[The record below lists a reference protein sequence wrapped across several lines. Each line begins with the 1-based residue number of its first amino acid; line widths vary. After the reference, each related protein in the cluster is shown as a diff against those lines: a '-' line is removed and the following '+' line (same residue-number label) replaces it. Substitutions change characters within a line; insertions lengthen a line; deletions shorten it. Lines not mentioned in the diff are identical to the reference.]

1 MTHHKLRL
9 LLALAASG
17 LAAAACSDDASVEPT
32 ATAVAPS
39 FRIARQCD
47 APGIRSALGQ
57 MLQGPAVTATVPRF
71 NQAETARRAGNSAAA
86 LEDYGA
92 VIERLVAEY
101 AEGRVGVPQH
111 YADAQDAT
119 DYVISSI
126 LACAGSPLSG
136 GGTIVGGVGEGP
148 GDRTVC
154 VALPG
159 ASNECTLPNADVT
172 ILTSPTFLDGL
183 ALFVIARTPTVNP
196 FVGYERWSPI
206 WQVQV
211 LPLTAQTNYP
221 YYAGPGAPWPAPP
234 ADPDAFAVIG
244 VCVVDVAG
252 EHHPPVGELQVAQ
265 AVELPTTGPV
275 VELEPVTGIGDEE
288 IDERL
293 DCTAGPG
300 TSPVETPTSLATPFG
315 SSRFALA
322 SWRVVRGAG
331 SAFAGLL
338 APTPLHA
345 ARRFDGGIGGKTF
358 AMQSRF
364 AVVEPE
370 DDEVPAPSLSIF
382 EGAPNPSE
390 GPITATAV
398 AIGFTTEL
406 LARVPSAAAS
416 VPATYCSWQSNNA
429 SVASV
434 TPAPGSAA
442 AVVDGLSTGT
452 ATVTANCAEGLASVT
467 IQVSPPVTVAAPPG
481 GAP

>member
-1 MTHHKLRL
+1 MRRKLQL
-9 LLALAASG
+9 LLTLALTG
-17 LAAAACSDDASVEPT
+17 LGVACSDDASVEPT
-32 ATAVAPS
+32 AGAVAPS
-39 FRIARQCD
+39 FRIALQCD
-47 APGIRSALGQ
+47 APGIRSALAQ
-57 MLQGPAVTATVPRF
+57 MLESPAVAATVPRF
-71 NQAETARRAGNSAAA
+71 NQAEAARRAGNVQVA
-86 LEDYGA
+86 LDGYGVVLKR
-92 VIERLVAEY
+92 VIAEY
-101 AEGRVGVPQH
+101 EAGRVGVPPN
-111 YADAQDAT
+111 YDDAQDVT

-136 GGTIVGGVGEGP
+136 GGTIVGGIDEGP

-154 VALPG
+154 VATPG
-159 ASNECTLPNADVT
+159 EQNECTLPNADVT
-172 ILTSPTFLDGL
+172 ILTSPSFLDGL
-183 ALFVIARTPTVNP
+183 ALFVITRTPTVNP

-221 YYAGPGAPWPAPP
+221 YYAGPGAAWPAPP

-252 EHHPPVGELQVAQ
+252 EHHPPVEELQVAQ

-275 VELEPVTGIGDEE
+275 VELEPATGIGDEE
-288 IDERL
+288 IEDRL

-300 TSPVETPTSLATPFG
+300 TSPVENPTSLATPFG

-331 SAFAGLL
+331 SALGGLL

-358 AMQSRF
+358 SMQSRF

-370 DDEVPAPSLSIF
+370 DDEVPTSPLAIF
-382 EGAPNPSE
+382 EGEPNPSE
-390 GPITATAV
+390 GAITATAV

-406 LARVPSAAAS
+406 LARVPSAAAAL
-416 VPATYCSWQSNNA
+416 PATLCTWQSSNP
-429 SVASV
+429 SVAGV
-434 TPAPGSAA
+434 TPAPGGAS
-442 AVVDGLSTGT
+442 AVVGGISTGS
-452 ATVTANCAEGLASVT
+452 ATITANCAEGLAAVT
-467 IQVSPPVTVAAPPG
+467 VAVSPPVTVTAPPG
-481 GAP
+481 GTP